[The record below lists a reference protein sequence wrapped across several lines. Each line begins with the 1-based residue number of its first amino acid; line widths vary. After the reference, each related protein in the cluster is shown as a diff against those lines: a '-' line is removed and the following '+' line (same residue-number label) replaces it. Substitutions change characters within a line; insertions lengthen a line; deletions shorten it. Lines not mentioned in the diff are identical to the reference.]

1 MKPSALLLLVLSVCY
16 ISSCRFLGGKRV
28 EGNGNRAT
36 VARTSGEFNGVEV
49 RGSIDVEVTNGA
61 EHSIKIEADQ
71 NLIDFIEVENDGG
84 TIKVSSR
91 DGYNLRSD
99 GGIKVYATAPV
110 FEHISVA
117 GSGDIR
123 STGTVKGGSKL
134 ELQIRGS
141 GDIQMTVDAPAV
153 ETEIAGS
160 GSARLQGTTR
170 SFGVDINGSGDVK
183 AFELMSE
190 TANIDIA
197 GSGNAEVFASKQ
209 LQVEIK
215 GAGDVAYKGSATV
228 NQKIMGAGNV
238 RKVQ

>member
-1 MKPSALLLLVLSVCY
+1 MKPTAFLLSV
-16 ISSCRFLGGKRV
+16 IFIVSFGSCRFVGGKRV

-36 VARTSGEFNGVEV
+36 VSRSVGEFDGVEV
-49 RGSIDVEVTNGA
+49 RGGIDVVVTNGA
-61 EHSIKIEADQ
+61 EHTLKIEADQ
-71 NLIDFIEVENDGG
+71 NLMDYIEVNNNGG
-84 TIKVSSR
+84 TIEVSSR

-99 GGIKVYATAPV
+99 GGIKVYATAPA

-141 GDIQMTVDAPAV
+141 GDIQLAVDAPAV
-153 ETEIAGS
+153 EAEIAGS

-170 SFGVDINGSGDVK
+170 SLGVDINGAGDVK
-183 AFELMSE
+183 AFELLSE

-238 RKVQ
+238 RKVN